1 MPSQVSSQ
9 HDLDREVEELRR
21 ELSEAHRREAATAEV
36 LEVISRSAFDL
47 QGVLDG
53 LIESAVRLTD
63 AELGLIYR
71 QDGDFYRAAAIYGA
85 SIELIEVVKK
95 NPIPPTR
102 QSATGRAVLQRRVI
116 HIEDV
121 VDDPEYTWA
130 GLQGA
135 QVRTI
140 LAVPM
145 LREDTVIGVIVTRR
159 TRVQAFTDQQI
170 ELVTNFAR
178 QAVIAIENTRLFE
191 AEQTRARELTNA
203 LEQQRA
209 TGEILAAISGSI
221 TDAKPVFDTIVRNM
235 LHLFGTQRGV
245 VQILKNGMVHLAA
258 AADDLEFETHAAHY
272 PQPLDENSGGGRA
285 MITKQ
290 VVQFAPVLDNPSA
303 PAVAQRIARSL
314 GFNSMI
320 MAPMIR
326 GNTVIGAIGTSRREP
341 KPFDDKQVALIKT
354 FADQA
359 VIAIENA
366 RLFEEISQKSR
377 DLEIASQHKSQFV
390 ANMSHE
396 LRTPLAAILGYA
408 ELMQEGFYEPQGPRS
423 LDALTRIRSNGK
435 HLLGLINTVLDIA
448 KIESGQFTLNMAEYA
463 IENVVETV
471 RSATEA
477 LAQSKKL
484 SLTTD
489 VAKSLPVGLG
499 DEQRLTQVLL
509 NLVGN
514 AIKFTDTG
522 EILIAAKAVNGHFA
536 VSVRDTGPGIPQG
549 DQGRIF
555 EHFHQVDSSLT
566 KAKGGTGLG
575 LAIAKEIVEMHGGRI
590 WVESTVG
597 KGSKF
602 QMDIPMRA
610 EFRKLAL

>member
-341 KPFDDKQVALIKT
+341 KPFATTSKLP
-354 FADQA
+354 
-359 VIAIENA
+359 
-366 RLFEEISQKSR
+366 SM
-377 DLEIASQHKSQFV
+377 
-390 ANMSHE
+390 AN
-396 LRTPLAAILGYA
+396 
-408 ELMQEGFYEPQGPRS
+408 
-423 LDALTRIRSNGK
+423 
-435 HLLGLINTVLDIA
+435 LL
-448 KIESGQFTLNMAEYA
+448 
-463 IENVVETV
+463 
-471 RSATEA
+471 
-477 LAQSKKL
+477 
-484 SLTTD
+484 
-489 VAKSLPVGLG
+489 
-499 DEQRLTQVLL
+499 
-509 NLVGN
+509 
-514 AIKFTDTG
+514 
-522 EILIAAKAVNGHFA
+522 
-536 VSVRDTGPGIPQG
+536 
-549 DQGRIF
+549 
-555 EHFHQVDSSLT
+555 
-566 KAKGGTGLG
+566 
-575 LAIAKEIVEMHGGRI
+575 
-590 WVESTVG
+590 
-597 KGSKF
+597 
-602 QMDIPMRA
+602 
-610 EFRKLAL
+610 